1 MKYKELKDLN
11 EQELHEK
18 EKSIKE
24 QLYKLNYQRYTGR
37 VEKPHIFS
45 ILRVDI
51 ARIKT
56 ALSQLRI
63 KSAKTKLDS

>member
-1 MKYKELKDLN
+1 MKYKELRDLS
-11 EQELHEK
+11 EQELKEK

-24 QLYKLNYQRYTGR
+24 QLYKLNYERYTGR
-37 VEKPHIFS
+37 VGKPHIFAR
-45 ILRVDI
+45 LRADV

-63 KSAKTKLDS
+63 KGSKQS